1 MSDLDSDNSGWWS
14 RAKLDISAL
23 DLRGQATTKL
33 PTELNGVQGVSVWA
47 RVVPSVC
54 GKHTGKALRNAS
66 RAGGLEPRTGLAVRC
81 TPRGV
86 RVASSVTAKRCWGT
100 RRPVPFA

>member
-81 TPRGV
+81 IRHSLPKQGPNVGGRTWAGN
-86 RVASSVTAKRCWGT
+86 KE
-100 RRPVPFA
+100 

>member
-66 RAGGLEPRTGLAVRC
+66 RAGGLEPRTGLAVRRPSGGC
-81 TPRGV
+81 I
-86 RVASSVTAKRCWGT
+86 WGES
-100 RRPVPFA
+100 P